1 MTISSDI
8 LNKLKINENTCINRA
23 VQAVRE
29 YLDSQPDPHKAA
41 NVLIGRF
48 GIQPIDNRKKAYVFA
63 MTTIEQNLN
72 STSKIEN
79 IVSKA
84 NERINAITDM
94 LGSSAFVD
102 YTDVNGKTTSGDKKG
117 NKRKLATEIYNE
129 HKDKGDKF
137 VISLLEKELD
147 ITKQNAYTYVYLIKK
162 SLNNN

>member
-8 LNKLKINENTCINRA
+8 LKKLKIKEDTCTTRA

-41 NVLIGRF
+41 NTLIGKF
-48 GIQPIDNRKKAYVFA
+48 GIQPVDNRKKAYVFA
-63 MTTIEQNLN
+63 MTSIEQSLT
-72 STSKIEN
+72 STPKIEK
-79 IVSKA
+79 IISKA

-94 LGSSAFVD
+94 LGSGAFVD
-102 YTDVNGKTTSGDKKG
+102 YTDINGKTTSGDKKG
-117 NKRKLATEIYNE
+117 NKRKLATELYNE

-162 SLNNN
+162 SISDN